1 MRRIWLTAPLFL
13 TRRHTCAITLL
24 TSSSSC
30 RRSFNTGRGIMTE
43 TTHYDAIII
52 GAGHNGLVAAGYLA
66 RAGKK
71 VLVLE
76 QRDRVGGACTLEEPF
91 PGFTMSPCAYVV
103 SLLRPEIIR
112 DLELHR
118 YGFDAYVKDPQMFVP
133 YQDGNYLFFRASTE
147 KTIESIRQFSPHD
160 AEAYRKFL
168 AFFDRAS
175 EILNPILLEEP
186 PSVADL
192 AARFRGEDEEIYR
205 YLMFGNLYDMLADYF
220 ESDYLRAAWAGQG
233 VIGSFIGPKTPG
245 SVYVLWH
252 HMCGEVNGEHGMWGY
267 VRGGMG
273 RISFALAA
281 SAEAHGAVIRTK
293 APVAK
298 ILVHN
303 GRAEGVRLE
312 NGEELRASAILSNA
326 DPKRTFLQFCADA
339 NLDKDFL
346 KRISHFKTESA
357 VIKLN
362 VALKELPSFKVL
374 PGTAP
379 GLQHAG
385 SLDITPTP
393 DWVQEA
399 YEDAARGELSQ
410 KPYIEAYM
418 QSATDPS
425 VAPAG
430 YHTISMFCQ
439 YAPYHL
445 KGRQWSEEVKNEMA
459 DRIIATMTA
468 FAPNFADAIVNC
480 QVLSPV
486 DIEQRY
492 GMSDGN
498 IFHGEII
505 PGQLF
510 SLRPTPECARY
521 RTPIEGLY
529 LCGSGVHPGGGV
541 MGAPGH
547 NAARALLNDWDQS
560 KIHGL
565 TPGFPHELA

>member
-1 MRRIWLTAPLFL
+1 MLYYVKQGSIVFSYLKE
-13 TRRHTCAITLL
+13 
-24 TSSSSC
+24 
-30 RRSFNTGRGIMTE
+30 RSYMAQEQFDT
-43 TTHYDAIII
+43 III

-71 VLVLE
+71 VLILE

-133 YQDGNYLFFRASTE
+133 FQDGNHLFFRASTE
-147 KTIESIRQFSPHD
+147 KTIEGIRKLSPHD
-160 AEAYRKFL
+160 AEAYPEFL
-168 AFFDRAS
+168 RFFDRAS

-192 AARFRGEDEEIYR
+192 AGRFRGEDEEIYR

-220 ESDYLRAAWAGQG
+220 ESDYLRAAFAGQG

-245 SVYVLWH
+245 SVYVMWH
-252 HMCGEVNGEHGMWGY
+252 HMFGEVNGEQGMWGY

-273 RISFALAA
+273 RISFAMAA
-281 SAEAHGAVIRTK
+281 SAEAHGAVIRTDTR
-293 APVAK
+293 VAK

-303 GRAEGVRLE
+303 GKAEGVRLE
-312 NGEELRASAILSNA
+312 NGEELRAATVLSNA

-339 NLDKDFL
+339 NLDKGFL
-346 KRISHFKTESA
+346 KRIAHFKTDSA

-362 VALKELPSFKVL
+362 VALKELPSFRCL
-374 PGTAP
+374 PGTTP

-385 SLDITPTP
+385 SCEISPTP
-393 DWVQEA
+393 DWVQNA
-399 YEDAARGELSQ
+399 YEDAAHGELSR

-418 QSATDPS
+418 QSATDS
-425 VAPAG
+425 SIAPAG
-430 YHTISMFCQ
+430 KHTISMFCQ

-445 KGRQWSEEVKNEMA
+445 KGRAWSDEVKKEMA
-459 DRIIATMTA
+459 GRIIATMTD
-468 FAPNFADAIVNC
+468 FAPNFADAIIDY

-492 GMSDGN
+492 GMPNGN
-498 IFHGEII
+498 IFHGEIT
-505 PGQLF
+505 PDQLF
-510 SLRPTPECARY
+510 SLRPTSECAHY

-529 LCGSGVHPGGGV
+529 LCGSGTHPGGGV

-547 NAARALLNDWDQS
+547 NAAQAVLSDWAKQ
-560 KIHGL
+560 
-565 TPGFPHELA
+565 

>member
-1 MRRIWLTAPLFL
+1 MLQHIEQF
-13 TRRHTCAITLL
+13 
-24 TSSSSC
+24 
-30 RRSFNTGRGIMTE
+30 
-43 TTHYDAIII
+43 DAIII

-103 SLLRPEIIR
+103 SLLRPEIIH

-147 KTIESIRQFSPHD
+147 KTIEGIRKLSPHD
-160 AEAYRKFL
+160 AKAYPKFL

-175 EILNPILLEEP
+175 KILNPILLEEP

-205 YLMFGNLYDMLADYF
+205 YLMFGNLYDMLANYF

-245 SVYVLWH
+245 SVYVAWH
-252 HMCGEVNGEHGMWGY
+252 HMFGEVNGEQGMWGY

-273 RISFALAA
+273 RISFAMAA
-281 SAEAHGAVIRTK
+281 SAEAHGAVIRTDTR
-293 APVAK
+293 VAK

-303 GRAEGVRLE
+303 GKAEGVRLE
-312 NGEELRASAILSNA
+312 NGEELRATTVLSNA

-339 NLDKDFL
+339 DLDKGFL
-346 KRISHFKTESA
+346 KRISQFKTESA

-362 VALKELPSFKVL
+362 VALKELPGFRCL
-374 PGTAP
+374 PGTTP

-385 SLDITPTP
+385 SCEISPTP
-393 DWVQEA
+393 NWVQNA
-399 YEDAARGELSQ
+399 YEDAMRGELSH

-418 QSATDPS
+418 QSSTDS
-425 VAPAG
+425 SIAPAG
-430 YHTISMFCQ
+430 KHTISMFCQ

-445 KGRQWSEEVKNEMA
+445 KGREWSDEVKNEMA
-459 DRIIATMTA
+459 DRIVATMTE
-468 FAPNFADAIVNC
+468 FAPNFADAIIDR
-480 QVLSPV
+480 QILSPV

-492 GMSDGN
+492 GMPNGN
-498 IFHGEII
+498 IFHGEIT
-505 PGQLF
+505 PDQLF

-529 LCGSGVHPGGGV
+529 LCGSGTHPGGGV

-547 NAARALLNDWDQS
+547 NAAKAVLSDWQ
-560 KIHGL
+560 KQ
-565 TPGFPHELA
+565 

>member
-1 MRRIWLTAPLFL
+1 M
-13 TRRHTCAITLL
+13 
-24 TSSSSC
+24 TSP
-30 RRSFNTGRGIMTE
+30 NQ
-43 TTHYDAIII
+43 YDVIII
-52 GAGHNGLVAAGYLA
+52 GAGHNGLVASGYLA

-71 VLVLE
+71 VMVVE
-76 QRDRVGGACTLEEPF
+76 KRDRVGGACTLEEPF

-133 YQDGNYLFFRASTE
+133 FQDGNHLFFRASTE
-147 KTIESIRQFSPHD
+147 KTIEEIRRLSPHD
-160 AEAYRKFL
+160 AEAYPRFL
-168 AFFDRAS
+168 QFFDRAS

-205 YLMFGNLYDMLADYF
+205 RLMFGSLYDMLADYF
-220 ESDYLRAAWAGQG
+220 ESDYLRAAFAGQG
-233 VIGSFIGPKTPG
+233 VIGTFIGPKTPG
-245 SVYVLWH
+245 SVYVMWH
-252 HMCGEVNGEHGMWGY
+252 HMFGEVNGEQGMWGY

-273 RISFALAA
+273 RISFAMAA
-281 SAEAHGAVIRTK
+281 SAEAHGAVIRTNT
-293 APVAK
+293 PVAK
-298 ILVHN
+298 ILVHT

-312 NGEELRASAILSNA
+312 NGEELRANA
-326 DPKRTFLQFCADA
+326 VFANTDPKRTFLQFCTDAD
-339 NLDKDFL
+339 LDKDFL
-346 KRISHFKTESA
+346 KRISRFKSESG

-362 VALKELPSFKVL
+362 VALKELPSFKCL
-374 PGTAP
+374 PGTTP

-385 SLDITPTP
+385 SCDITPTP

-399 YEDAARGELSQ
+399 FEYAARGELSP

-430 YHTISMFCQ
+430 HHTISMFCQ

-445 KGRQWSEEVKNEMA
+445 KGREWTEEVKKEMVGN
-459 DRIIATMTA
+459 IINTMTE
-468 FAPNFADAIVNC
+468 FAPNFADAIIDY
-480 QVLSPV
+480 QALSPV

-492 GMSDGN
+492 GLPNGN
-498 IFHGEII
+498 IFQGEIT
-505 PGQLF
+505 PDQLF

-521 RTPIEGLY
+521 RTPVEGLY

-547 NAARALLNDWDQS
+547 NAAKALLSDWAT
-560 KIHGL
+560 K
-565 TPGFPHELA
+565 

>member
-1 MRRIWLTAPLFL
+1 MAQ
-13 TRRHTCAITLL
+13 HTQ
-24 TSSSSC
+24 
-30 RRSFNTGRGIMTE
+30 
-43 TTHYDAIII
+43 HYDAIII

-76 QRDRVGGACTLEEPF
+76 ARDRVGGACTLEEPF

-133 YQDGNYLFFRASTE
+133 FLDGKYLFFRASTE
-147 KTIESIRQFSPHD
+147 KTIEGIRKLSPRD
-160 AEAYRKFL
+160 AEAYPKFL
-168 AFFDRAS
+168 AFFERAS

-220 ESDYLRAAWAGQG
+220 ESDYMRAAWAGQG

-245 SVYVLWH
+245 SVYVAWH
-252 HMCGEVNGEHGMWGY
+252 HMFGEVNGEQGMWGY

-273 RISFALAA
+273 RISFAMAA
-281 SAEAHGAVIRTK
+281 SAEAHGAVIRTNTR
-293 APVAK
+293 VAK
-298 ILVHN
+298 ILVSN
-303 GRAEGVRLE
+303 GKAEGVRLE
-312 NGEELRASAILSNA
+312 NGEELRASAVLSNA

-339 NLDKDFL
+339 DLEKGFL
-346 KRISHFKTESA
+346 KRISQFKTESA

-362 VALKELPSFKVL
+362 IALKELPSFSCL

-385 SLDITPTP
+385 SLNLTPTP
-393 DWVQEA
+393 DWVQNA
-399 YEDAARGELSQ
+399 YEDAMNGGLSQ

-418 QSATDPS
+418 QSSTDPT

-445 KGRQWSEEVKNEMA
+445 RGREWSEEVKNEMA
-459 DRIIATMTA
+459 DRIIATVTE
-468 FAPNFADAIVNC
+468 FAPNFADAVLHR

-492 GMSDGN
+492 GMPNGN
-498 IFHGEII
+498 IFHGEIT
-505 PGQLF
+505 PDQLF
-510 SLRPTPECARY
+510 SLRPAPECARY
-521 RTPIEGLY
+521 RTPVDGLY
-529 LCGSGVHPGGGV
+529 LCGSGTHPGGGV

-547 NAARALLNDWDQS
+547 NAAKALLSDWE
-560 KIHGL
+560 K
-565 TPGFPHELA
+565 

>member
-1 MRRIWLTAPLFL
+1 MPTNQD
-13 TRRHTCAITLL
+13 TQ
-24 TSSSSC
+24 
-30 RRSFNTGRGIMTE
+30 
-43 TTHYDAIII
+43 YDAIII

-112 DLELHR
+112 DLELHK

-133 YQDGNYLFFRASTE
+133 FLDGNYLFLRASTE
-147 KTIESIRQFSPHD
+147 KTIESIRRFSPRD
-160 AEAYRKFL
+160 AEAYPKFL
-168 AFFDRAS
+168 RFFDRAS

-205 YLMFGNLYDMLADYF
+205 WLMFGNLYDMLAEYF
-220 ESDYLRAAWAGQG
+220 ESDYMRAAFAGQG

-245 SVYVLWH
+245 SVYVMFH
-252 HMCGEVNGEHGMWGY
+252 HMFGEVNGEQGMWGY

-273 RISFALAA
+273 RISFAMAA
-281 SAEAHGAVIRTK
+281 SAEAHGAVIRTDTR
-293 APVAK
+293 VAK
-298 ILVHN
+298 VLVHN
-303 GRAEGVRLE
+303 GKAEGVRLE
-312 NGEELRASAILSNA
+312 NGEELRASAVLSNA

-339 NLDKDFL
+339 GLDKGFL
-346 KRISHFKTESA
+346 RRIEHFKTDSA
-357 VIKLN
+357 VIKIN
-362 VALKELPSFKVL
+362 VALRELPSFTCL
-374 PGTAP
+374 PGTTP
-379 GLQHAG
+379 GLQHSG
-385 SLDITPTP
+385 SCEISPTP
-393 DWVQEA
+393 DWVQNA
-399 YEDAARGELSQ
+399 YEDAMHGELSQ
-410 KPYIEAYM
+410 KPYVEAYM
-418 QSATDPS
+418 QSSTDPS
-425 VAPAG
+425 IVPAG
-430 YHTISMFCQ
+430 KHTISMFCQ

-445 KGRQWSEEVKNEMA
+445 KGRQWSDEVKNEMA
-459 DRIIATMTA
+459 DRVFATMNE
-468 FAPNFADAIVNC
+468 FAPNFTDAVIDR
-480 QVLSPV
+480 QILSPV

-492 GMSDGN
+492 GMANGN
-498 IFHGEII
+498 IFHGEIT
-505 PGQLF
+505 PDQLF

-547 NAARALLNDWDQS
+547 NAAKALLSDWD
-560 KIHGL
+560 K
-565 TPGFPHELA
+565 E

>member
-1 MRRIWLTAPLFL
+1 MA
-13 TRRHTCAITLL
+13 
-24 TSSSSC
+24 
-30 RRSFNTGRGIMTE
+30 NQTGQF
-43 TTHYDAIII
+43 DAIII

-133 YQDGNYLFFRASTE
+133 FLDGNYLFFRASTE
-147 KTIESIRQFSPHD
+147 KTVEDIRRLSPHD
-160 AEAYRKFL
+160 AEAYPRFL

-186 PSVADL
+186 PSIADL
-192 AARFRGEDEEIYR
+192 AGRFRGKDEEIYR

-220 ESDYLRAAWAGQG
+220 ESDYLRAAYAGQG

-245 SVYVLWH
+245 SVYVAWH
-252 HMCGEVNGEHGMWGY
+252 HMFGEVNGEHGMWGY

-273 RISFALAA
+273 RISFAMAA
-281 SAEAHGAVIRTK
+281 SAEAHGAVIRTN
-293 APVAK
+293 APVEK
-298 ILVHN
+298 ILIHD

-312 NGEELRASAILSNA
+312 TGEELRAKAVLSNA
-326 DPKRTFLQFCADA
+326 EAKRTFLQFCSDA
-339 NLDKDFL
+339 ELDKGFL
-346 KRISHFKTESA
+346 KRIAHFKTDSA

-362 VALKELPSFKVL
+362 IALKELPSFKCL

-385 SLDITPTP
+385 SCDITPTT

-399 YEDAARGELSQ
+399 YEDAERGELSK

-418 QSATDPS
+418 QSATDPT
-425 VAPAG
+425 VAPTG

-445 KGRQWSEEVKNEMA
+445 KGREWSDDVKNEMA
-459 DRIIATMTA
+459 DNIVATMTE
-468 FAPNFADAIVNC
+468 FAPNFADAIFAR

-492 GMSDGN
+492 GMPNGN
-498 IFHGEII
+498 IFHGEIT
-505 PGQLF
+505 PDQLF
-510 SLRPTPECARY
+510 SLRPAPECAHY
-521 RTPIEGLY
+521 RTPVEGLY
-529 LCGSGVHPGGGV
+529 LCGSSTHPGGGV

-547 NAARALLNDWDQS
+547 NAAKALLSDWAKQ
-560 KIHGL
+560 
-565 TPGFPHELA
+565 

>member
-1 MRRIWLTAPLFL
+1 MTQ
-13 TRRHTCAITLL
+13 HTE
-24 TSSSSC
+24 
-30 RRSFNTGRGIMTE
+30 R
-43 TTHYDAIII
+43 YDAIII

-66 RAGKK
+66 RVGKK

-76 QRDRVGGACTLEEPF
+76 ARDRVGGACTLEEPF
-91 PGFTMSPCAYVV
+91 PGFNMSPCAYVV

-112 DLELHR
+112 DLDLHR

-133 YQDGNYLFFRASTE
+133 YLDGKYLFFRASTE
-147 KTIESIRQFSPHD
+147 KTIEGIRKLSKHD
-160 AEAYRKFL
+160 AESYPKFL
-168 AFFDRAS
+168 AFFERAS

-192 AARFRGEDEEIYR
+192 AGRFRGEDEEIYR
-205 YLMFGNLYDMLADYF
+205 YLMFGNLYDMLANYF
-220 ESDYLRAAWAGQG
+220 ESDYMRAAWAGQG

-245 SVYVLWH
+245 SVYVAWH
-252 HMCGEVNGEHGMWGY
+252 HMFGEVNGEHGMWGY

-273 RISFALAA
+273 RISFAMAA
-281 SAEAHGAVIRTK
+281 SAEAHGAVIRTHT
-293 APVAK
+293 PVSK

-303 GRAEGVRLE
+303 GRAEGIRLE
-312 NGEELRASAILSNA
+312 NGEELRADAVLSNA
-326 DPKRTFLQFCADA
+326 DPKRTFLQLCADA
-339 NLDKDFL
+339 DLDKGFI
-346 KRISHFKTESA
+346 KRISQFKTESG
-357 VIKLN
+357 VFKLN
-362 VALKELPSFKVL
+362 IALKELPSFKCL
-374 PGTAP
+374 PGTTP

-385 SLDITPTP
+385 SCDITPTP

-399 YEDAARGELSQ
+399 FEDAEHGLLSR

-418 QSATDPS
+418 QSATDPT

-445 KGRQWSEEVKNEMA
+445 KGRAWSDEVKNEMA
-459 DRIIATMTA
+459 DRIIATMTE
-468 FAPNFADAIVNC
+468 FAPNFADAVIDR

-492 GMSDGN
+492 GLTNGN
-498 IFHGEII
+498 IFQGEIT
-505 PGQLF
+505 PDQLF

-529 LCGSGVHPGGGV
+529 LCGSGSHPGGGV

-547 NAARALLNDWDQS
+547 NAAQALLSDWS
-560 KIHGL
+560 KQ
-565 TPGFPHELA
+565 

>member
-1 MRRIWLTAPLFL
+1 MSNQSEQL
-13 TRRHTCAITLL
+13 
-24 TSSSSC
+24 
-30 RRSFNTGRGIMTE
+30 
-43 TTHYDAIII
+43 DAIII

-71 VLVLE
+71 VVVLE

-133 YQDGNYLFFRASTE
+133 YLDGKYLFLRASTE
-147 KTIESIRQFSPHD
+147 KTIEGIRRLSPHD
-160 AEAYRKFL
+160 AEAYPRFL
-168 AFFDRAS
+168 RFFDRAS

-205 YLMFGNLYDMLADYF
+205 WLMFGNLYDMLAEYF
-220 ESDYLRAAWAGQG
+220 ESDYMRAAFAGQG
-233 VIGSFIGPKTPG
+233 VIGTFIGPKTPG
-245 SVYVLWH
+245 SVYVMWH
-252 HMCGEVNGEHGMWGY
+252 HMFGEVNGEMGMWGY

-273 RISFALAA
+273 RISYAMAE
-281 SAEAHGAVIRTK
+281 SAEAHGAEIRLN

-298 ILVHN
+298 VLMHN

-312 NGEELRASAILSNA
+312 NGEELRAKAILANT
-326 DPKRTFLQFCADA
+326 DPKRTFLQLCSDAD
-339 NLDKDFL
+339 LDRGFL
-346 KRISHFKTESA
+346 NRIACFKSEGA
-357 VIKLN
+357 VIKIN
-362 VALKELPSFKVL
+362 VALKELPSFKCL
-374 PGTAP
+374 PGTTP
-379 GLQHAG
+379 GLQHSG
-385 SLDITPTP
+385 SMEISPTP
-393 DWVQEA
+393 DWVQNA
-399 YEDAARGELSQ
+399 YEDAMHGELSR

-425 VAPAG
+425 VAPQG

-445 KGRQWSEEVKNEMA
+445 RGREWSDEVKNEMA
-459 DRIIATMTA
+459 DRVFDTVNE
-468 FAPNFADAIVNC
+468 FAPNFRDAVVDRQI
-480 QVLSPV
+480 LSPV

-492 GMSDGN
+492 GMTEGN
-498 IFHGEII
+498 IFHGEIT
-505 PGQLF
+505 PDQLF

-547 NAARALLNDWDQS
+547 NAALALLSDWAKQ
-560 KIHGL
+560 
-565 TPGFPHELA
+565 